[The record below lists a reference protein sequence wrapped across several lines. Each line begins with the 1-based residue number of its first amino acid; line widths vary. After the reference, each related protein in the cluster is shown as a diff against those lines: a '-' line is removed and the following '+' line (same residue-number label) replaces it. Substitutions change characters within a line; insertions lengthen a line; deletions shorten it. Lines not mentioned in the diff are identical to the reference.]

1 MTQTLSNFFG
11 TYAHTI
17 IFLHVISAIVWIG
30 GMIAIRLAV
39 HPHLQLIQD
48 TKLKLEK
55 TLDIMSRFFNIVIP
69 FIIILLLTAIIMSM
83 GIEHENRVVLHLKE
97 AIWMIMSLNFT
108 FMYIRRKKAQNF
120 FNKNQLADTRLT
132 LAIIPKVLLPLNI
145 ILGVVALIFG
155 VTLRGF

>member
-83 GIEHENRVVLHLKE
+83 GIQHENRVVLHLKE
-97 AIWMIMSLNFT
+97 AIWMIMTLNFT